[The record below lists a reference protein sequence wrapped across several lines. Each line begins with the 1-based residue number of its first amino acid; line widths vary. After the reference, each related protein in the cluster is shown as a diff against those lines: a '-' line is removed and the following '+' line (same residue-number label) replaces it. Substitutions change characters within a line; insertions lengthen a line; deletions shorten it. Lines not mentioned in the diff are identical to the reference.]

1 VLLRTGAFDPGD
13 DAKGQARIAPQL
25 EDNLFVKMN
34 HTQAVR
40 LDGSITFLNF
50 KGNPVFAQ
58 GSEIGSVEPSECFA
72 VRWRASPF
80 NTVLLR
86 VGLL

>member
-1 VLLRTGAFDPGD
+1 
-13 DAKGQARIAPQL
+13 
-25 EDNLFVKMN
+25 MN
-34 HTQAVR
+34 HAQAVR

-72 VRWRASPF
+72 ARWRASPF
-80 NTVLLR
+80 KKFYPAPATKITTNFRLTNAAASATLHPSAEKLSR
-86 VGLL
+86 E